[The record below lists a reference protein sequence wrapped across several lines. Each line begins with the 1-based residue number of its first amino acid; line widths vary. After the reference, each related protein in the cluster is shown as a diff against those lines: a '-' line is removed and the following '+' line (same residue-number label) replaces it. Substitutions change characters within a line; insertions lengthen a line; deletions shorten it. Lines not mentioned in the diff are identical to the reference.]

1 MEILMKV
8 CKEDPIPP
16 RTHNPE
22 LPEAVETILL
32 KTMAKKKQDRYPS
45 AMALAEDLK
54 RYLSNQEIEAKG
66 PSSLK
71 LAANK
76 AKRNVWPILV
86 ALLVVVGGGT
96 IAWLVL
102 KPKPDPVIV
111 VKDPPKDPN
120 GGVIKVPVPE
130 DPVGKKAAE
139 WFNAWGSLAESL
151 DFDFWK
157 AGDAK
162 LAERVNAHLVALK
175 ADAPAREADVRF
187 WFGKQTDKSED
198 ALKEARGSRDAA
210 AAGKLVGWCDT
221 FLASLKGVD
230 YLSRYQ
236 QQTQKTRDA
245 AALIAN
251 YKGSVTLKILVG
263 PFAEVTRLTTG
274 GKAFP
279 LKQPQ
284 TPLMIGGIE
293 IGDLEVEFTH
303 ATLGKKVEKIPAS
316 QLKDGKVYELTG
328 NLKDAKLRVKELP

>member
-32 KTMAKKKQDRYPS
+32 KTMQKNKADRYSS
-45 AMALAEDLK
+45 ALALAEDLK

-86 ALLVVVGGGT
+86 ALLVVVGGGI
-96 IAWLVL
+96 IAWMAL
-102 KPKPDPVIV
+102 KPKPDPVV
-111 VKDPPKDPN
+111 VIKDPPKDPN
-120 GGVIKVPVPE
+120 GGIIKVPVPE

-151 DFDFWK
+151 DYDFWK

-162 LAERVNAHLVALK
+162 LSERVNAHLIAMK
-175 ADAPAREADVRF
+175 ADAPSREADVRF
-187 WFGKQTDKSED
+187 WFGKQTDKSDD
-198 ALKEARGSRDAA
+198 ALKEVRGSRDAA
-210 AAGKLVGWCDT
+210 VAARLVGWCDT
-221 FLASLKGVD
+221 FLASLKGVE

-236 QQTQKTRDA
+236 QQSQKTRDA
-245 AALIAN
+245 AAQIAN
-251 YKGSVTLKILVG
+251 YKGSVTLKIMVF
-263 PFAEVTRLTTG
+263 PFVEVTKLTTG
-274 GKAFP
+274 GKEFP
-279 LKQPQ
+279 LKQRVA
-284 TPLMIGGIE
+284 PLMIGGIE
-293 IGDLEVEFTH
+293 IGDVEVELTH
-303 ATLGKKVEKIPAS
+303 AGGKRVEKIPAS

-328 NLKDAKLRVKELP
+328 NLKDAKLRMKELP